1 MENREMATGLRT
13 VADAHELLCSD
24 ITGDEAWIKL
34 KGFRLPKSDAIPD
47 DVPLSRISYLGPFY
61 IYDFD

>member
-1 MENREMATGLRT
+1 MENREIDSGLRT
-13 VADAHELLCSD
+13 IADAHELLRSEM
-24 ITGDEAWIKL
+24 TGGEAWIKL
-34 KGFRLPKSDAIPD
+34 ESYRLPKSDAIPD